1 MEISDSDEIVDQFNY
16 RGFSFSVYKSEADS
30 CFYTILMGK
39 PVRVCGSGE
48 SYSAHIRDLI
58 DDSLGTIR
66 AWPDLGAKLVEFRNG
81 GSLDLKLVCGGRI
94 IKIYLVNADRVD
106 YDAAARDAERSIED
120 YLKISSKAAA
130 KIDDRVV

>member
-1 MEISDSDEIVDQFNY
+1 MEISDSDEIVDQLNY

-39 PVRVCGSGE
+39 PVRVCGSDE

-94 IKIYLVNADRVD
+94 IKVYLVNADRVD
-106 YDAAARDAERSIED
+106 YDAAVKDAERSLES
-120 YLKISSKAAA
+120 YLKISSKVAA
-130 KIDDRVV
+130 KTDDRAV

>member
-1 MEISDSDEIVDQFNY
+1 MEISDSDEIVDQLNY

-39 PVRVCGSGE
+39 PVRVCGADE

-94 IKIYLVNADRVD
+94 IKVYLVNADRVD
-106 YDAAARDAERSIED
+106 YDAAARDAERSLER
-120 YLKISSKAAA
+120 YLKISSKSSP
-130 KIDDRVV
+130 KTDDRAV

>member
-16 RGFSFSVYKSEADS
+16 RGFSFSVYKSEVDS

-39 PVRVCGSGE
+39 PVRVCGAGE
-48 SYSAHIRDLI
+48 SYQARMRDII

-66 AWPDLGAKLVEFRNG
+66 AWRDLDAKLVEFQNG
-81 GSLDLKLVCGGRI
+81 GSLDLKLVCRGRI

-106 YDAAARDAERSIED
+106 YDAVARDAERSLED
-120 YLKISSKAAA
+120 YLKISSRKAE
-130 KIDDRVV
+130 KIDNRAV

>member
-1 MEISDSDEIVDQFNY
+1 MEISDSDEIVDQLNY

-39 PVRVCGSGE
+39 PVRVCGSNE

-66 AWPDLGAKLVEFRNG
+66 AWPDLGAKLVEFQNG
-81 GSLDLKLVCGGRI
+81 GSLDLKLVCEGRI
-94 IKIYLVNADRVD
+94 IKVYLANADRVD
-106 YDAAARDAERSIED
+106 YGAVARDAERSLER
-120 YLKISSKAAA
+120 YLKISSRKAE
-130 KIDDRVV
+130 KIDNRAV

>member
-1 MEISDSDEIVDQFNY
+1 MEISDSDEIVDQLNY

-48 SYSAHIRDLI
+48 SYSVHIRDLI

-66 AWPDLGAKLVEFRNG
+66 AWPDLDAKLVEFRNG

-94 IKIYLVNADRVD
+94 IKIYLVNADPVD
-106 YDAAARDAERSIED
+106 YGAAVKDAERSLES
-120 YLKISSKAAA
+120 YLKISSKTTA
-130 KIDDRVV
+130 KIDNRAV

>member
-1 MEISDSDEIVDQFNY
+1 MEISDSDEIVDQLNY

-30 CFYTILMGK
+30 CFYTILAGK
-39 PVRVCGSGE
+39 PVRVCGDDE

-58 DDSLGTIR
+58 DDSLGTVH

-106 YDAAARDAERSIED
+106 YGAAVKDAERSLES
-120 YLKISSKAAA
+120 YLKISSKTTA
-130 KIDDRVV
+130 KIDNLAV

>member
-39 PVRVCGSGE
+39 PVRVCGADE
-48 SYSAHIRDLI
+48 SYSAHMRDII

-66 AWPDLGAKLVEFRNG
+66 AWRDLDAKLVEFQNG
-81 GSLDLKLVCGGRI
+81 GSFDLKLVCKGRI
-94 IKIYLVNADRVD
+94 IKIYLINADRVD
-106 YDAAARDAERSIED
+106 YDAVVKDAERSLES
-120 YLKISSKAAA
+120 YLKISSKTLS
-130 KIDDRVV
+130 KIDDRAV

>member
-1 MEISDSDEIVDQFNY
+1 MEISDSDEIVDQLNY

-106 YDAAARDAERSIED
+106 YDAAVKDAERSLES
-120 YLKISSKAAA
+120 YLKISSKTTA
-130 KIDDRVV
+130 KIDNRAV

>member
-39 PVRVCGSGE
+39 PVRVCGAGE
-48 SYSAHIRDLI
+48 SYSAHMRDLI

-66 AWPDLGAKLVEFRNG
+66 AWRDLDAKLVEFQNG
-81 GSLDLKLVCGGRI
+81 GSLDLKLVCKGRI

-106 YDAAARDAERSIED
+106 YDAVARDAERSLES
-120 YLKISSKAAA
+120 YLKISSKTMS

>member
-39 PVRVCGSGE
+39 PVRVCGSDE
-48 SYSAHIRDLI
+48 SYSAHMRDLI
-58 DDSLGTIR
+58 DDSLGMVH
-66 AWPDLGAKLVEFRNG
+66 AWHDSDSKLVEFPNG
-81 GSLDLKLVCGGRI
+81 DSFDLKLVCGGRI

-106 YDAAARDAERSIED
+106 YDAVVKDAELSLEN
-120 YLKISSKAAA
+120 YLRLSSRIVK
-130 KIDDRVV
+130 KIDNQAV

>member
-1 MEISDSDEIVDQFNY
+1 MEISDSDEIVDQLNY

-30 CFYTILMGK
+30 CFYTILAGK
-39 PVRVCGSGE
+39 PVRVCGADE

-66 AWPDLGAKLVEFRNG
+66 AWPDLDAKLVEFRNG

-106 YDAAARDAERSIED
+106 YGAAVKDAERSLER
-120 YLKISSKAAA
+120 YLKISSKTAQ
-130 KIDDRVV
+130 KTDDRAV

>member
-39 PVRVCGSGE
+39 PVRVCGADE

-94 IKIYLVNADRVD
+94 IKVYLVNADRVD
-106 YDAAARDAERSIED
+106 YDAAVKDAERSLES
-120 YLKISSKAAA
+120 YLKISSKTTA
-130 KIDDRVV
+130 KIDNRAV

>member
-39 PVRVCGSGE
+39 SVRVCGADE
-48 SYSAHIRDLI
+48 SYPARMRDII

-66 AWPDLGAKLVEFRNG
+66 AWHDLDAKLVEFQNG
-81 GSLDLKLVCGGRI
+81 GSLDLKLVCKGRI
-94 IKIYLVNADRVD
+94 IKVYLVNADQVD
-106 YDAAARDAERSIED
+106 YDAVARDAEHSLES
-120 YLKISSKAAA
+120 YLKISSKTMS
-130 KIDDRVV
+130 KIDDRAV